1 MSVAPGLLFVVCGPS
16 GVGKTSLVRA
26 LVQRC
31 PELSLSVSYTT
42 RAPRPGEQDGVAY
55 HFVSA
60 ERFAAM
66 QAAGEFLESAQ
77 VFDHHY
83 GTAAPAV
90 AQTLAAGRSVV
101 LEIDWQGA
109 RQARQRLPGCVTVMI
124 LPPSVAALRARLG
137 GRGDDEAV
145 IERRMRDALAEL
157 SHWSEFDCLV
167 VNDTFELAL
176 DDLAAITR
184 AASLTRERQRSWL
197 QENLPEL
204 IATADR
210 QPLQG

>member
-1 MSVAPGLLFVVCGPS
+1 MPDNAGLLFVVCGPS

-26 LVQRC
+26 LVARC
-31 PELSLSVSYTT
+31 PALTLSVSYTT

-66 QAAGEFLESAQ
+66 QAAGEFLESAR

-90 AQTLAAGRSVV
+90 AQTLAAGHSVV

-109 RQARQRLPGCVTVMI
+109 RQAREKLPGCVTVMV
-124 LPPSVAALRARLG
+124 LPPSVATLRARLG
-137 GRGDDEAV
+137 GRGDDEAI

-157 SHWSEFDCLV
+157 GHWPEFDYLV
-167 VNDTFELAL
+167 VNDEFERAL
-176 DDLAAITR
+176 DDLVAVTQAAT
-184 AASLTRERQRSWL
+184 LTRDHQRHWL
-197 QENLPEL
+197 VANLPEL
-204 IATADR
+204 VA
-210 QPLQG
+210 P

>member
-1 MSVAPGLLFVVCGPS
+1 MSAAPGQLFVICGPS

-26 LVQRC
+26 LVARC
-31 PELSLSVSYTT
+31 PALALSVSYTT

-66 QAAGEFLESAQ
+66 QAAGEFLESAR

-90 AQTLAAGRSVV
+90 AQTLAAGHSVV

-124 LPPSVAALRARLG
+124 LPPSVATLRARLG

-157 SHWSEFDCLV
+157 GHWPEFDYLV
-167 VNDTFELAL
+167 VNDDFERAL
-176 DDLAAITR
+176 DDLGAITR
-184 AASLTRERQRSWL
+184 AVALTRDRQRAWL
-197 QENLPEL
+197 AESLPEL
-204 IATADR
+204 VAS
-210 QPLQG
+210 

>member
-1 MSVAPGLLFVVCGPS
+1 MPDNAGLLFVVCGPS

-26 LVQRC
+26 LVARC
-31 PELSLSVSYTT
+31 PALTLSVSYTT

-60 ERFAAM
+60 GRFAAM
-66 QAAGEFLESAQ
+66 QAAGEFLESAR

-90 AQTLAAGRSVV
+90 AQTLASGQSVV

-109 RQARQRLPGCVTVMI
+109 RQARDRLPGCVTVMV
-124 LPPSVAALRARLG
+124 LPPSVATLRARLG

-157 SHWSEFDCLV
+157 GHWPEFDYLV
-167 VNDTFELAL
+167 VNDDFERAL
-176 DDLAAITR
+176 DDLGAITR
-184 AASLTRERQRSWL
+184 AAALTREHQQSWL
-197 QENLPEL
+197 AANLPEL
-204 IATADR
+204 VA
-210 QPLQG
+210 P

>member
-1 MSVAPGLLFVVCGPS
+1 MSVAPGQLFVVCGPS

-26 LVQRC
+26 LVGRC
-31 PELSLSVSYTT
+31 PALALSVSYTT

-66 QAAGEFLESAQ
+66 QAAGEFLESAR

-90 AQTLAAGRSVV
+90 AKTLAAGHSVV

-124 LPPSVAALRARLG
+124 LPPSVATLRARLG

-157 SHWSEFDCLV
+157 GHWPEFDYLV
-167 VNDTFELAL
+167 VNDDFERAL
-176 DDLAAITR
+176 DDLGAITR
-184 AASLTRERQRSWL
+184 AAALTREHQRAWL
-197 QENLPEL
+197 AASLPEL
-204 IATADR
+204 VA
-210 QPLQG
+210 P

>member
-1 MSVAPGLLFVVCGPS
+1 
-16 GVGKTSLVRA
+16 VRA
-26 LVQRC
+26 LVARC
-31 PELSLSVSYTT
+31 PALALSVSYTT

-60 ERFAAM
+60 ERFVAM
-66 QAAGEFLESAQ
+66 QAAGEFLESAR

-90 AQTLAAGRSVV
+90 AKTLASGQSVV

-124 LPPSVAALRARLG
+124 LPPSVATLRARLS
-137 GRGDDEAV
+137 GRGDEEAV

-157 SHWSEFDCLV
+157 SHWPEFDYLV
-167 VNDTFELAL
+167 VNDDFERAL
-176 DDLAAITR
+176 DDLLAVTR
-184 AASLTRERQRSWL
+184 AAALARAHQQSWL
-197 QENLPEL
+197 AANLPEL
-204 IATADR
+204 VA
-210 QPLQG
+210 P

>member
-1 MSVAPGLLFVVCGPS
+1 MPDNAGLLFVVCGPS

-26 LVQRC
+26 LVAGC
-31 PELSLSVSYTT
+31 PALTLSVSYTT

-77 VFDHHY
+77 VFDRHY

-90 AQTLAAGRSVV
+90 AQTLASGQSVV

-109 RQARQRLPGCVTVMI
+109 RQAREKLPGCVTVMI
-124 LPPSVAALRARLG
+124 LPPSVATLRARLG
-137 GRGDDEAV
+137 GRGDDKAI

-157 SHWSEFDCLV
+157 GHWPEFDYLV
-167 VNDTFELAL
+167 VNDEFERAL
-176 DDLAAITR
+176 DDLVAVTR
-184 AASLTRERQRSWL
+184 AATLTRDYQRHWL
-197 QENLPEL
+197 VANLPEL
-204 IATADR
+204 VA
-210 QPLQG
+210 P

>member
-1 MSVAPGLLFVVCGPS
+1 MPAIPGLLFVVCGPS

-26 LVQRC
+26 LVARS
-31 PELSLSVSYTT
+31 PALTLSVSYTT

-66 QAAGEFLESAQ
+66 QAAGEFLESAR

-90 AQTLAAGRSVV
+90 AHTLASGRSVV

-109 RQARQRLPGCVTVMI
+109 RQARDRLPGCVTVMV
-124 LPPSVAALRARLG
+124 LPPSVATLRARLG

-157 SHWSEFDCLV
+157 GHWPEFDYLV
-167 VNDTFELAL
+167 VNDDFERAL
-176 DDLAAITR
+176 DDLVAVTR
-184 AASLTRERQRSWL
+184 AATLTRDRQRAWL
-197 QENLPEL
+197 AAHLPEL
-204 IATADR
+204 AAS
-210 QPLQG
+210 

>member
-1 MSVAPGLLFVVCGPS
+1 MSVAPGQLFVVCGPS

-26 LVQRC
+26 LVARC
-31 PELSLSVSYTT
+31 PALALSVSYTT

-66 QAAGEFLESAQ
+66 QAAGEFLESAR

-90 AQTLAAGRSVV
+90 AQTLASGQSVV

-109 RQARQRLPGCVTVMI
+109 QQAREKLPGCATVMV
-124 LPPSVAALRARLG
+124 LPPSVATLRERLS
-137 GRGDDEAV
+137 GRGDEKAV

-157 SHWSEFDCLV
+157 GHWPEFDYLV
-167 VNDTFELAL
+167 VNDQFERAL
-176 DDLAAITR
+176 DDLLAITR
-184 AASLTRERQRSWL
+184 AAVLTREHQRSWL
-197 QENLPEL
+197 VANLPEL
-204 IATADR
+204 VAR
-210 QPLQG
+210 

>member
-1 MSVAPGLLFVVCGPS
+1 MPASPGLLFVVCGPS

-26 LVQRC
+26 LVARC
-31 PELSLSVSYTT
+31 PALALSVSYTT

-60 ERFAAM
+60 ERFVAM
-66 QAAGEFLESAQ
+66 QAAGEFLESAR

-90 AQTLAAGRSVV
+90 AKTLASGQSVV

-124 LPPSVAALRARLG
+124 LPPSVATLRARLS
-137 GRGDDEAV
+137 GRGDEEAV

-157 SHWSEFDCLV
+157 SHWPEFDYLV
-167 VNDTFELAL
+167 VNDDFERAL
-176 DDLAAITR
+176 DDLLAVTR
-184 AASLTRERQRSWL
+184 AAALARAHQQSWL
-197 QENLPEL
+197 AANLPEL
-204 IATADR
+204 VA
-210 QPLQG
+210 P

>member
-1 MSVAPGLLFVVCGPS
+1 MPAIPGLLFVVCGPS

-26 LVQRC
+26 LVARG
-31 PELSLSVSYTT
+31 PALTLSVSYTT

-66 QAAGEFLESAQ
+66 QAAGEFLESAR

-90 AQTLAAGRSVV
+90 AHTLASGRSVV

-109 RQARQRLPGCVTVMI
+109 RQARDRLPGCVTVMV
-124 LPPSVAALRARLG
+124 LPPSVATLRARLG

-157 SHWSEFDCLV
+157 GHWPEFDYLV
-167 VNDTFELAL
+167 VNDDFERAL
-176 DDLAAITR
+176 DDLAAVTR
-184 AASLTRERQRSWL
+184 AATLTRDRQRAWL
-197 QENLPEL
+197 AAHLPEL
-204 IATADR
+204 AGVSA
-210 QPLQG
+210 GS